1 MPMLRFAS
9 SPWHQAL
16 HVWAMKIA
24 SSAGM
29 PLFHVDLHGKVSETW
44 TRSEAGKSPVKILS
58 IITKT
63 S

>member
-29 PLFHVDLHGKVSETW
+29 PLFHVDLHGKVSETR

-58 IITKT
+58 
-63 S
+63 